1 MALRIAHRSLNFDIR
16 PQYPAVAAHEA
27 EVP

>member
-16 PQYPAVAAHEA
+16 PQYPAVSAHEA
-27 EVP
+27 EMP

>member
-16 PQYPAVAAHEA
+16 PQYPAVPAHEI
-27 EVP
+27 EMP